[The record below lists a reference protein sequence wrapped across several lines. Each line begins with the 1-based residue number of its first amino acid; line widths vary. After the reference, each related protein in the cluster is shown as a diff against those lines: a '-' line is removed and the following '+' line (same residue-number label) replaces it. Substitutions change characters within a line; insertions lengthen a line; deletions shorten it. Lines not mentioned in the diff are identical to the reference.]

1 MKRIAFIVLYFFI
14 MFSMAWAEDDPVTKL
29 KNDTMLYF
37 NPVKGTITDV
47 QGNKVLIS
55 IGAKD
60 KILPGMRLKVLRE
73 GAPFMHPVTKELL
86 GKVES
91 TIGKVEIK
99 EVGTE
104 SSTGL
109 MVEGEAK
116 GNDKVRISETK
127 IKILFCQDKNV
138 DWYIADEY
146 YRKLK
151 STGRIEMIDTAL
163 ETGDVTKVLEEAKRL
178 GAEVALMLS
187 AKEADNGTLLRQ
199 QLFWVTD
206 SSKFAD
212 AEAKI
217 NVAFAKELKF
227 GEEFFTPRTG
237 EAVLM
242 YDLPFGARFVTTG
255 DLDGDGKQEIILS
268 TGKDTRVYIPAV
280 DLQFLWEVKGS
291 AADDHIW
298 IDTIDL
304 NKNGRD
310 ELIITSM
317 QSSEVISYIYELS
330 GSEFKK
336 LWEGRYFLR
345 RMGTSLLS
353 QAYSNSDGFSGDVF
367 AMVWNGEYK
376 IGDKV
381 KIPRGINIYDFAY
394 IEDAGKENLIFAYD
408 EKGFLNLYN
417 EKGIRTWRS
426 SSATGGFVTK
436 FKKQAAAI
444 YMEVGEWS
452 VKDRLIS
459 RNREILVVQRVPFA
473 EIAKGIGYKSSRI
486 RNYWWNGFSME
497 ESVLVDDIKGSLQD
511 YSLAGDKMIV
521 LTSPLLGIK
530 FGNILKGENPLGTV
544 LFIYSIKG
552 R

>member
-511 YSLAGDKMIV
+511 YALAGDKMIV

>member
-187 AKEADNGTLLRQ
+187 AKEADNGTLLKQ

-212 AEAKI
+212 AETKI

-298 IDTIDL
+298 IDTMDL
-304 NKNGRD
+304 NKNGKD

-317 QSSEVISYIYELS
+317 RSGEVISYIYELS

-367 AMVWNGEYK
+367 TMVWNGEYK

-444 YMEVGEWS
+444 YMEGGEWS

-511 YSLAGDKMIV
+511 YTLAGDKMIV

-530 FGNILKGENPLGTV
+530 FSNILKGENPLGTV